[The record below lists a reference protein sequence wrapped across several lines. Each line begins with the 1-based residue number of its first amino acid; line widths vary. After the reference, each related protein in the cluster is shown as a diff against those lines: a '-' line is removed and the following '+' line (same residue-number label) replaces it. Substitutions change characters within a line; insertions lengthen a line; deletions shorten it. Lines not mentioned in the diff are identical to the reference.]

1 MGEKGL
7 PGAKTVGQES
17 DSRPGVETSRR
28 SGGFSGPG
36 QHTDHRRPLHK
47 EGKKI
52 MGRWVY
58 WIGLA
63 GGFLL
68 FLVGMKKLYREGD
81 WTLFLITLLIIGFS
95 LSGLVKGSGGK
106 GQGNGP

>member
-1 MGEKGL
+1 
-7 PGAKTVGQES
+7 
-17 DSRPGVETSRR
+17 
-28 SGGFSGPG
+28 
-36 QHTDHRRPLHK
+36 
-47 EGKKI
+47 